1 MKRTISVCVRHSDRM
16 IVSRAII
23 GMPYAPLMIRTH
35 SAIFDFHLLAVRT
48 LSAHHQ
54 THGTKIVPMSVKIA
68 PMSQSPPQNA
78 WTRIHQST
86 RPVVTNTLFT
96 VTFFMVSLLPY
107 GHLSVQLFFIA
118 SEHQL
123 FFVRMIV
130 TEPIDWDVE
139 QRCDAPKIQHRRFSQ
154 TAFEE
159 RVWRL
164 RDADFFRNFSLR
176 HFGIDPSCFQTITK
190 QLQSLL
196 FIKDYNVIFDG

>member
-96 VTFFMVSLLPY
+96 VIFFMVSLLPY
-107 GHLSVQLFFIA
+107 GQLCPYDYFLLPVSTNSSSSGWLSQSQSIETLSSAAMRRRYSIDGSLKPLSRNEYDVCEMPIFFA
-118 SEHQL
+118 TS
-123 FFVRMIV
+123 
-130 TEPIDWDVE
+130 
-139 QRCDAPKIQHRRFSQ
+139 RCDILALIRAVFKRSQNNFRASFLSKI
-154 TAFEE
+154 TM
-159 RVWRL
+159 
-164 RDADFFRNFSLR
+164 
-176 HFGIDPSCFQTITK
+176 
-190 QLQSLL
+190 
-196 FIKDYNVIFDG
+196 